1 MWDEEGGLKV
11 FFKVVSGSWLGT
23 VTGVSGKG
31 VLRAHGAWKIKRF
44 AVGLGSLRRRVWVTV
59 GGRAWIKPNPYPQ
72 QPPLAKGTHLSLT
85 CLGLPR
91 MAAAAAQSRFSKPAG
106 RRLAGKFVSS
116 SMVGMSDGRELES

>member
-1 MWDEEGGLKV
+1 MWEEEGGLKV

-44 AVGLGSLRRRVWVTV
+44 AVGLGSMRRRVWVTV

-72 QPPLAKGTHLSLT
+72 QPPLAKGTPSLAHV
-85 CLGLPR
+85 LGF
-91 MAAAAAQSRFSKPAG
+91 AQ
-106 RRLAGKFVSS
+106 
-116 SMVGMSDGRELES
+116 DGGGGCTEPLL